1 MKPRNKKEARIF
13 SLSKKIAG
21 ISNIQTKWAVETL
34 FENKA
39 FQTRTKLHCL
49 ECGSSWDSQ
58 PKEYNTLVDT
68 VCPCCSKTLQVNVS
82 RRRSSIDKTYFNIV
96 TTKAEYQ
103 VVRMFFIQKNMK
115 IGQKSE
121 VFISEVYQ
129 HWIDEQG
136 EKILIGK
143 LASMNPIY
151 CDLWIFN
158 SSMEIRKGTNYRYN
172 LTPSEVYP
180 KIRTTSTIRRNGFKG
195 NLHNISPCRHFT
207 LLLKDSRAETMIKAK
222 QYSMFRH
229 LAVTSIKDEVWNAVK
244 ICIRN
249 KFIIQDASLYVDYIE
264 LLQQD
269 GKDIRNPKYI
279 CRADYMQEHDILSRK
294 IAKAKK
300 KRKDEEE
307 RKELQI
313 QEKFAE
319 NEEEAYKS
327 FKQPFFD
334 LVLSD
339 GEIEISVLKSVQEF
353 REEAEELDHC
363 VYSNDYYMKPESLIL
378 SAKVSNKRM
387 ETIEFSLDSFNIIQS
402 RGIKNQVSEY
412 HDKIIN
418 LMNQHTSLVQRRMM
432 A

>member
-13 SLSKKIAG
+13 SLSKRISG
-21 ISNIQTKWAVETL
+21 ISKRQTKWAVETI

-39 FQTRTKLHCL
+39 FQTRTRLHCL
-49 ECGSSWDSQ
+49 ECGSSWNSQ
-58 PKEYNTLVDT
+58 TKEYNTLVDT
-68 VCPCCSKTLQVNVS
+68 VCPCCTKTLQVNVS
-82 RRRSSIDKTYFNIV
+82 KKRSSIEKTYFNIITV
-96 TTKAEYQ
+96 KAEYQ
-103 VVRMFFIQKNMK
+103 VVRMFFIQKIMK
-115 IGQKSE
+115 LGQKSE
-121 VFISEVYQ
+121 IFISEVYQ
-129 HWIDEQG
+129 QWIDEKG
-136 EKILIGK
+136 ENTIIGK
-143 LASMNPIY
+143 LANISQMY
-151 CDLWIFN
+151 CDLWRFN
-158 SSMEIRKGTNYRYN
+158 SPMEIRQGTNYRYN

-195 NLHNISPCRHFT
+195 NLHNISPCRLFS
-207 LLLKDSRAETMIKAK
+207 LLLQDSRAETILKSK

-229 LAVTSIKDEVWNAVK
+229 LAVTTINDKVWSAVK

-249 KFIIQDASLYVDYIE
+249 KFIIQDASLYVDYLE

-279 CRADYMQEHDILSRK
+279 CRADYKQEHDILSSKR
-294 IAKAKK
+294 AEAKK

-313 QEKFAE
+313 KEKFAK
-319 NEEEAYKS
+319 NEEEAYKE
-327 FKQPFFD
+327 FKKPFLD
-334 LVLSD
+334 LVLTD
-339 GEIEISVLKSVQEF
+339 GQIQISVLKSVQEF

-378 SAKVSNKRM
+378 SAKVNNKRM
-387 ETIEFSLDSFNIIQS
+387 ETIELSLDSFNIIQS

-412 HDKIIN
+412 HEKIIN
-418 LMNQHTSLVQRRMM
+418 LMNHNRSLVQRRMM